1 MATTVRNQPAVYDN
15 CLVASA
21 RRVVAP
27 YGEKCARPQPTTPFI
42 KPSAGK
48 RAAGGVGP
56 YGYYCA
62 PPHPSCLV
70 SSPPPGKRALHEAPL
85 RRILCPL
92 PCQRYRLSSIPTA
105 QGGTHRSRP
114 TEKPHP
120 LPFPMRS
127 LRGHPFSFPSSL
139 KKPPIHYYNNCTHFP
154 FTAGGFFA
162 IIFIMYHAI
171 DCAPRGR
178 EEGRT

>member
-1 MATTVRNQPAVYDN
+1 MQQLT
-15 CLVASA
+15 
-21 RRVVAP
+21 
-27 YGEKCARPQPTTPFI
+27 
-42 KPSAGK
+42 
-48 RAAGGVGP
+48 AGGR
-56 YGYYCA
+56 
-62 PPHPSCLV
+62 
-70 SSPPPGKRALHEAPL
+70 SSPPSSVSFADTFPRGGRLRDVISSRSQRYFLSSPFLVNGPGFGRSRAPPL

-92 PCQRYRLSSIPTA
+92 PCQRYRLSSIPAA

-120 LPFPMRS
+120 LPFPRRS
-127 LRGHPFSFPSSL
+127 LRGHPFSFLSSL
-139 KKPPIHYYNNCTHFP
+139 KNPPIHYYNNCTHFP
-154 FTAGGFFA
+154 FTASGFFA